1 MNGPIEGT
9 PTVVRK
15 HTHTHTHTH
24 IHKTNNLI
32 WRRKNGLLHQS
43 DPSKQLCF
51 IFDLIVSPLTATF
64 INSSN
69 GQSEVG
75 RVSALILS
83 PSPPL
88 HSQYD
93 RLVLYFIK
101 MLLPN
106 GRAEVEERREEGNKG
121 DWEASHFRERER
133 ERKSGIYAFD
143 ERMKTNT
150 KAGWEPFFS
159 LFRRGNFL
167 WYFFFFFNSLS
178 PFFKPMPLPSVSPSS
193 SHSLPPSSPHSCK
206 L

>member
-1 MNGPIEGT
+1 MKTSRLMTIRFNSWQFISIYALSCKDLYYLVDTIKADSLVRVRISPEHEILMNGPIEGT
-9 PTVVRK
+9 PTVLQK
-15 HTHTHTHTH
+15 HTH

-106 GRAEVEERREEGNKG
+106 GRAEVEGRREEGNKG
-121 DWEASHFRERER
+121 DWEASHFRGVR
-133 ERKSGIYAFD
+133 ERKNQAFMPLMSGWRQIRKQTESLF
-143 ERMKTNT
+143 
-150 KAGWEPFFS
+150 FFS
-159 LFRRGNFL
+159 L
-167 WYFFFFFNSLS
+167 
-178 PFFKPMPLPSVSPSS
+178 
-193 SHSLPPSSPHSCK
+193 
-206 L
+206 

>member
-1 MNGPIEGT
+1 MKTSRLMTIRFNSWQFISIYALSCKDLYYLVDTIKAHSLVRVRISPEHEILMNGPIEGT
-9 PTVVRK
+9 PTVLQK
-15 HTHTHTHTH
+15 HTH

-106 GRAEVEERREEGNKG
+106 GRAEVEGRREEGNKG
-121 DWEASHFRERER
+121 DWEASHFRGVR
-133 ERKSGIYAFD
+133 ERKNQAFMPLMSGWRQIRKQTESLF
-143 ERMKTNT
+143 
-150 KAGWEPFFS
+150 FFS
-159 LFRRGNFL
+159 L
-167 WYFFFFFNSLS
+167 
-178 PFFKPMPLPSVSPSS
+178 
-193 SHSLPPSSPHSCK
+193 
-206 L
+206 

>member
-1 MNGPIEGT
+1 MHYHADLYYLMGTIKADSFARIRISPEHEILMNGPIEGT
-9 PTVVRK
+9 PTVLQK
-15 HTHTHTHTH
+15 HTH

-106 GRAEVEERREEGNKG
+106 GRVEVEGRREEGNKG
-121 DWEASHFRERER
+121 D
-133 ERKSGIYAFD
+133 
-143 ERMKTNT
+143 
-150 KAGWEPFFS
+150 
-159 LFRRGNFL
+159 
-167 WYFFFFFNSLS
+167 
-178 PFFKPMPLPSVSPSS
+178 
-193 SHSLPPSSPHSCK
+193 
-206 L
+206 

>member
-9 PTVVRK
+9 PTVLQK
-15 HTHTHTHTH
+15 HTRTH

-83 PSPPL
+83 PL
-88 HSQYD
+88 LSQYD

-106 GRAEVEERREEGNKG
+106 GRAEVEGRREEGNKG
-121 DWEASHFRERER
+121 D
-133 ERKSGIYAFD
+133 
-143 ERMKTNT
+143 
-150 KAGWEPFFS
+150 
-159 LFRRGNFL
+159 
-167 WYFFFFFNSLS
+167 
-178 PFFKPMPLPSVSPSS
+178 
-193 SHSLPPSSPHSCK
+193 
-206 L
+206 

>member
-1 MNGPIEGT
+1 MDTIKADSLARIRISPEHEILMNGPIEGT
-9 PTVVRK
+9 PTVLQK
-15 HTHTHTHTH
+15 HTH

-106 GRAEVEERREEGNKG
+106 GRAEVEGRREEGNKG
-121 DWEASHFRERER
+121 DWEASHFRGVR
-133 ERKSGIYAFD
+133 ERKNQAFMPLMSGWRQIRKQT
-143 ERMKTNT
+143 ESL
-150 KAGWEPFFS
+150 FFS
-159 LFRRGNFL
+159 L
-167 WYFFFFFNSLS
+167 
-178 PFFKPMPLPSVSPSS
+178 
-193 SHSLPPSSPHSCK
+193 
-206 L
+206 